1 MYVRARYKVGQG
13 KEMEARAS
21 VYANELT
28 VNGFGDMNEH
38 EVEFVLC
45 GPDGKLRGLRLLQ

>member
-1 MYVRARYKVGQG
+1 MG

-38 EVEFVLC
+38 EVELSCV
-45 GPDGKLRGLRLLQ
+45 DGWKMRGLRLLQ